1 MEYNELEKTI
11 SFIVIIDDNGETY
24 VNDFTRVN
32 NLEII
37 FDSVSYLFGNSYDD
51 KLDRGIEYDIIL
63 NSTIVGDGNNIKL
76 ENSNENELI
85 YIFHIDKLGILED
98 LDSSSVIE
106 LYINI
111 DDEELALSILFD

>member
-37 FDSVSYLFGNSYDD
+37 FDSVSYLFSNSYDD